1 MNSIRSVRHAL
12 IGLALVWASSS
23 AVSAEIIGRV
33 VGVSDGDTITV
44 LVDGHE
50 SVKVRL
56 VGIDAPEKAQAYGAA
71 SKRNLSVQVFDKSV
85 TVEWEKKD
93 RYGRILGRVLVN
105 GTDVCLEQIKNGMA
119 WHYKQ
124 YAREQAE
131 NLRSAYAEA
140 EQQARLQKIG
150 LWSMPNPT
158 PPWEF
163 RHSEKSRADR

>member
-44 LVDGHE
+44 LIDGHE

-71 SKRNLSVQVFDKSV
+71 SKRNLSVQVIDKSV

-93 RYGRILGRVLVN
+93 KYGRILGRVLVN

-131 NLRSAYAEA
+131 NLRSAYAAA
-140 EQQARLQKIG
+140 EQQARLEKIG
-150 LWSMPNPT
+150 LWSMPTQT
-158 PPWEF
+158 PPWDF
-163 RHSEKSRADR
+163 RHSENPQVNR

>member
-85 TVEWEKKD
+85 TVEWEKK
-93 RYGRILGRVLVN
+93 I
-105 GTDVCLEQIKNGMA
+105 GTVVFSGGF
-119 WHYKQ
+119 W
-124 YAREQAE
+124 
-131 NLRSAYAEA
+131 
-140 EQQARLQKIG
+140 
-150 LWSMPNPT
+150 
-158 PPWEF
+158 
-163 RHSEKSRADR
+163 